1 MLDTAR
7 RIATPEGIELTL
19 RLAGPVPRALAW
31 VFDLVIRAGV
41 LFAVMTIAASLQ
53 KFGLALL
60 LLTAFLLEWLYP
72 AAFEALWSGMTPG
85 KRLLGIMVL
94 NDDGTPVRWPGALT
108 RNLLRA
114 ADFLPALYFVGFV
127 AMVMNRDFKRLGDL
141 AANTLVVYREEK
153 PRPAAVPEDQPTPP
167 AVALTVSEQRAVLDF
182 AEREK
187 QELRDQDVKLQVI
200 GELDEL
206 PINTRHA
213 VESATQYT
221 AGCRGMTL
229 SLALSYGGRADILNA
244 ARAIAIRAATGSLLP
259 EEINEETFQSH
270 MSTHALPAVDLLI
283 RTGGERRVSDFL
295 LFEAA
300 YAELVFLPI
309 MWPEFTSESLLG
321 AIDVYLGKERRF
333 GLTSEQ
339 IQGASRSEPA
349 SSRDSVQLSREAV

>member
-1 MLDTAR
+1 VLDTAR

-182 AEREK
+182 AERAAGLTAERA
-187 QELRDQDVKLQVI
+187 QELA
-200 GELDEL
+200 ELA
-206 PINTRHA
+206 P
-213 VESATQYT
+213 
-221 AGCRGMTL
+221 
-229 SLALSYGGRADILNA
+229 ALTGGRKGADA
-244 ARAIAIRAATGSLLP
+244 
-259 EEINEETFQSH
+259 
-270 MSTHALPAVDLLI
+270 
-283 RTGGERRVSDFL
+283 
-295 LFEAA
+295 AA
-300 YAELVFLPI
+300 YLIGVANHLV
-309 MWPEFTSESLLG
+309 G
-321 AIDVYLGKERRF
+321 RR
-333 GLTSEQ
+333 
-339 IQGASRSEPA
+339 
-349 SSRDSVQLSREAV
+349 